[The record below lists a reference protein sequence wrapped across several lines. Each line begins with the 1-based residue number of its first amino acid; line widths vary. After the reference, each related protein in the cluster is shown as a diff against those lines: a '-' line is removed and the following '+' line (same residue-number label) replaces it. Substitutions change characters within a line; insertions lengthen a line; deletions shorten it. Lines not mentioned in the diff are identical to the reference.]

1 MLCAPLMQL
10 YWALVLCLVELH
22 RENCAFFRRAS
33 AEISLLLCDCTNV
46 YAVLIRD
53 AGEISLLIANDITKV
68 VTMTKYM
75 VVFNDAYA
83 WCTVIVLLALFAE
96 FADWCQTVFHSFWT
110 ASMRALVAERFSDCI
125 ALVPGTVSELLF
137 LLTVAEQS
145 FTVFELRACLLS
157 LLNDAVIALLSSV
170 CTIVI
175 LYDKYKD
182 TTNWYG
188 MYLSSVT
195 G

>member
-1 MLCAPLMQL
+1 
-10 YWALVLCLVELH
+10 
-22 RENCAFFRRAS
+22 
-33 AEISLLLCDCTNV
+33 
-46 YAVLIRD
+46 
-53 AGEISLLIANDITKV
+53 
-68 VTMTKYM
+68 
-75 VVFNDAYA
+75 
-83 WCTVIVLLALFAE
+83 
-96 FADWCQTVFHSFWT
+96 
-110 ASMRALVAERFSDCI
+110 MRALVAERFSDCI
-125 ALVPGTVSELLF
+125 AVFPGTVSELLF

-175 LYDKYKD
+175 LYDKYED
-182 TTNWYG
+182 TRIWYG